1 MELRA
6 SDQTRFFS
14 SRYRSNPFRPPD
26 VLGASNQDFDHVSEQ
41 TETFQAIHVEKRRS
55 LKIGPSLRS
64 EGEIDDRTI
73 HRENYTEDIPRKVER
88 TFLMKGAR
96 DANIQPNGGI
106 EDTPS
111 DVFMSFMPL
120 DMTTNMW
127 YLVLLNGLNLCL
139 IGTNGTT
146 FVVHLAQMEKIPEV
160 FREVDD

>member
-1 MELRA
+1 MARVDFDIGKYSFDPTDRTLN
-6 SDQTRFFS
+6 
-14 SRYRSNPFRPPD
+14 RYRSNPFRPPD

-111 DVFMSFMPL
+111 EYDHKYVVFGVVERAKPL
-120 DMTTNMW
+120 PNW
-127 YLVLLNGLNLCL
+127 YKWDNVRSPF
-139 IGTNGTT
+139 GTDGKDSGS
-146 FVVHLAQMEKIPEV
+146 VS
-160 FREVDD
+160 